1 MLINTFKWRKYSQ
14 SNQYLNLF
22 FSSILSNVSVRDTAF
37 VWVLSK
43 LFLLHGDILRSGKS
57 YSYPPQT
64 SGLRHGVSLM
74 KQLDIQNYP
83 RFPCEI

>member
-37 VWVLSK
+37 VWVL
-43 LFLLHGDILRSGKS
+43 GKNKG
-57 YSYPPQT
+57 Y
-64 SGLRHGVSLM
+64 
-74 KQLDIQNYP
+74 
-83 RFPCEI
+83 F

>member
-43 LFLLHGDILRSGKS
+43 NKDISMKLFLLHGDILRSG
-57 YSYPPQT
+57 
-64 SGLRHGVSLM
+64 
-74 KQLDIQNYP
+74 
-83 RFPCEI
+83 